1 MNFERSKEFI
11 EHLIA
16 IIDQADEKA
25 ALDILEPLHAADIA
39 EIYNDL
45 NIDQAKFLY
54 LLLDGETAANVLME
68 LDEDDRQKFLKVL
81 PSDVIARQFVDN
93 MDSDD
98 AADLLGELETERQ
111 NEVLSHID
119 DVDQAGDIVEL
130 LNYEE
135 DTAGGLMAKELIA
148 VNENWS
154 MPTCLE
160 EMRKQAEDMD
170 ELYYIYVVND
180 NNILTGVLP
189 LKKMLLSPSV
199 SKVKHVM
206 DRDLIRVKTDMG
218 SEEVAQI
225 MEKYDIIA
233 LPVVDALGRLVG
245 RITIDDVVD
254 VIREEAGKDYQL
266 ASGLTDDVE
275 STDTILRLTRARI
288 PWLLI
293 GLLGGIV
300 ASRVI
305 GLFEGQVALNPA
317 LALFMPL
324 IAAMGGNVGIQSS
337 AIIVQS
343 LAAGTIDFNSTSAKL
358 FKELGV
364 ALINASVLAVILLA
378 YNLMFAHSAK
388 LTYSVSLSLF
398 SIVLFAAFF
407 GTIIPLTLNRLKI
420 DPAVA
425 TGPFITTTNDIF
437 GLIIYFKISALIFSL
452 PI

>member
-11 EHLIA
+11 EHLISV
-16 IIDQADEKA
+16 IDQADDKT
-25 ALDILEPLHAADIA
+25 ALEILEPLHAADIA
-39 EIYNDL
+39 DIYNDL

-54 LLLDGETAANVLME
+54 LLLDGEKAANVLME
-68 LDEDDRQKFLKVL
+68 LDEDDRQQFLKVL
-81 PSDVIARQFVDN
+81 SSDVIAKQFVDN

-98 AADLLGELETERQ
+98 AADLLGEMKTDRQ
-111 NEVLSHID
+111 NEVLAHID
-119 DVDQAGDIVEL
+119 DVEQAGDIVEL
-130 LNYEE
+130 LNYPE
-135 DTAGGLMAKELIA
+135 DTAGGLMAKELIS

-154 MPTCLE
+154 MPTCLN
-160 EMRKQAEDMD
+160 EMRKQAEEID
-170 ELYYIYVVND
+170 EIYYVYVVND

-206 DRDLIRVKTDMG
+206 DRDLIRVKTDMD

-233 LPVVDALGRLVG
+233 LPVVDTLGRLVG

-254 VIREEAGKDYQL
+254 VIREEAEKDYQL
-266 ASGLTDDVE
+266 ASGITEDVE
-275 STDTILRLTRARI
+275 TSDTVSRLTRARL

-293 GLLGGIV
+293 GLLGGI
-300 ASRVI
+300 AAARII
-305 GLFEGQVALNPA
+305 GIFEGEVALNPM
-317 LALFMPL
+317 LAFFMPL

-343 LAAGTIDFNSTSAKL
+343 LASGNFDFNSTSSKL
-358 FKELGV
+358 VKELSV
-364 ALINASVLAVILLA
+364 ALINASILAIILLI
-378 YNLMFAHSAK
+378 YNLLFSDSLH
-388 LTYSVSLSLF
+388 LTYSVSISLF
-398 SIVLFAAFF
+398 AIVIFASFF
-407 GTIIPLTLNRLKI
+407 GTVIPLTLNKFKI

-437 GLIIYFKISALIFSL
+437 GLIIYFKISAFIFALSL
-452 PI
+452 

>member
-11 EHLIA
+11 EHLIS
-16 IIDQADEKA
+16 IIDRGDEKA
-25 ALDILEPLHAADIA
+25 ALEVLNPLHAADIA

-45 NIDQAKFLY
+45 NLEQAKFLY
-54 LLLDGETAANVLME
+54 FLLDGEKAASVLME

-81 PSDVIARQFVDN
+81 SSDVIAKQFVDN
-93 MDSDD
+93 MESDD
-98 AADLLGELETERQ
+98 AADLLGELETDRQ
-111 NEVLSHID
+111 NEVLAHID
-119 DVDQAGDIVEL
+119 DVEQAGDIVEL
-130 LNYEE
+130 LNYPE
-135 DTAGGLMAKELIA
+135 DTAGGLMAKELIS

-154 MPTCLE
+154 MPTCLN
-160 EMRKQAEDMD
+160 EMRKQAEEID
-170 ELYYIYVVND
+170 EIYYIYVVND

-206 DRDLIRVKTDMG
+206 GRDLIRVKTDMD

-233 LPVVDALGRLVG
+233 LPVVDTLGRLVG

-254 VIREEAGKDYQL
+254 VIREEAEKDYQL
-266 ASGLTDDVE
+266 ASGITEDVE
-275 STDTILRLTRARI
+275 TSDTVSRLTRARL

-293 GLLGGIV
+293 GLIGGI
-300 ASRVI
+300 AAARII
-305 GLFEGQVALNPA
+305 GIFEGEVALNPM
-317 LALFMPL
+317 LAFFMPL

-343 LAAGTIDFNSTSAKL
+343 LASGNFDFNSTSSKL
-358 FKELGV
+358 IKELSV
-364 ALINASVLAVILLA
+364 ALINASILAIILFA
-378 YNLMFAHSAK
+378 YNIVFSDSLH
-388 LTYSVSLSLF
+388 LTYSVSISLF
-398 SIVLFAAFF
+398 AIVIFASFF
-407 GTIIPLTLNRLKI
+407 GTIIPLTLNRFKV

-437 GLIIYFKISALIFSL
+437 GLLIYFKISAFIFS
-452 PI
+452 IAI

>member
-11 EHLIA
+11 ELLID
-16 IIDQADEKA
+16 IIDKGDEKA
-25 ALDILEPLHAADIA
+25 ALEILEPLHPADIA
-39 EIYNDL
+39 EVYNDL
-45 NIDQAKFLY
+45 NIDQAKYLY
-54 LLLDGETAANVLME
+54 LLLDGDKAANVLME
-68 LDEDDRQKFLKVL
+68 LDEDDRQRFLKAL
-81 PSDVIARQFVDN
+81 PSDVIAKQFVDN

-98 AADLLGELETERQ
+98 AADLLGELETDRQ

-119 DVDQAGDIVEL
+119 DVEQAGDIVEL

-135 DTAGGLMAKELIA
+135 DTAGGLMAKELIS

-154 MPTCLE
+154 MPTCLDE
-160 EMRKQAEDMD
+160 LRKQAEDMD

-206 DRDLIRVKTDMG
+206 DRDLIRVKTDMD

-233 LPVVDALGRLVG
+233 LPVVDTLGRLVG

-254 VIREEAGKDYQL
+254 VIREEAEKDYQL

-275 STDTILRLTRARI
+275 STDTVVRLTRARI
-288 PWLLI
+288 PWLMI

-305 GLFEGQVALNPA
+305 GLFEGQVALNPV

-343 LAAGTIDFNSTSAKL
+343 LAAGTFDFNSTSNKL
-358 FKELGV
+358 LKELSV
-364 ALINASVLAVILLA
+364 ALINASILAIILLA
-378 YNLMFAHSAK
+378 YNLLFAHSAK
-388 LTYSVSLSLF
+388 LTYSVSISLF
-398 SIVLFAAFF
+398 VIVLFAAFF

-437 GLIIYFKISALIFSL
+437 GLIIYFKISAAIFAL
-452 PI
+452 PL